1 VFSGVVLGGF
11 LCWVVLVFV
20 LLVLVRCFSCI
31 LPMYVGV
38 PYYFLIKFYITYQFF
53 MRNAKIAQKKHLQSD
68 VTT

>member
-20 LLVLVRCFSCI
+20 LLILVRCFSCI

-38 PYYFLIKFYITYQFF
+38 PY
-53 MRNAKIAQKKHLQSD
+53 
-68 VTT
+68 